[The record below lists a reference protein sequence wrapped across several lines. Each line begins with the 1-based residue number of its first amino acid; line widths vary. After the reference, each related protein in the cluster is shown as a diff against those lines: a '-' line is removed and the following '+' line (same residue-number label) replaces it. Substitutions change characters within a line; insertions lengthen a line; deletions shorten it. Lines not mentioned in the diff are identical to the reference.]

1 VSGAASAIVFGAKY
15 RDALAFA
22 AEQHQHQHRKGS
34 GAPYVTHVLAVS
46 ALVGE
51 YGGDEEQ
58 AVAALLHDVVE
69 DQGVALVALEARF
82 GAEVARLVE
91 AATDA
96 FAKPKPPWRARK
108 EAHIARVRTMD
119 ARPRLVIA
127 ADKLH
132 NTQSILRD
140 LGRPLVGASVWG
152 RFNAGKEGMLWYVD
166 AMHHALADGWQH
178 EILHELEDT
187 SARLRGASKT

>member
-1 VSGAASAIVFGAKY
+1 MSGAASAIVFGARY

-22 AEQHQHQHRKGS
+22 AEQHQHQHRKGG

-58 AVAALLHDVVE
+58 AMAALLHDLVE
-69 DQGVALVALEARF
+69 DQGVPLVELERRF
-82 GAEVARLVE
+82 GAEVARIVD

-96 FAKPKPPWRARK
+96 HVKPKPPWRARK
-108 EAHIARVRTMD
+108 EAHIARVRTLD

-140 LGRPLVGASVWG
+140 LGRPRVGTSVWG
-152 RFNAGKEGMLWYVD
+152 RFSAGKEGMLWYVE
-166 AMHHALADGWQH
+166 AMHAALADGWQH

-187 SARLRGASKT
+187 AARLREAAQG